1 MAHHEDHSMLH
12 LLTKW
17 HSEDDPITRDQA
29 EALIRLL
36 GGILTEKALEG
47 FLIVCSRLVDEF
59 GNHRT
64 EELSSI
70 FRTQRPEGRRALLN
84 SLEYVNDWVG
94 GMEAYE
100 RLYPVTV
107 NPSNP
112 AFPQLKIVQIET
124 LEPRLF
130 RLTDSRALVYGTNES
145 IRAYIQRTG
154 RLPAVPVQTVPV
166 LRAKPIYH
174 WCTYAKWDSPQISRD
189 ALQILPEWNNDCR
202 LRASV
207 RTSDI
212 ENSAFMAFN
221 GDKDPSDSKLQF
233 YNYFFEPLAQD
244 HPELSGGGPQIGLD
258 GEPLV
263 EALEEWDEAFSEWKT
278 IWQARNEP

>member
-1 MAHHEDHSMLH
+1 MLQ

-29 EALIRLL
+29 ETLVRILDGL
-36 GGILTEKALEG
+36 LTEKALEG

-70 FRTQRPEGRRALLN
+70 FRTQRPEGRLALLH

-94 GMEAYE
+94 GMDAYK
-100 RLYPVTV
+100 RLYPVAI

-112 AFPQLKIVQIET
+112 AFPQLKIVQIGT
-124 LEPRLF
+124 LESHLYRLM
-130 RLTDSRALVYGTNES
+130 DSSALVYETDES
-145 IRAYIQRTG
+145 IQSHIQRTG
-154 RLPAVPVQTVPV
+154 RLPTVPVQTVPV
-166 LRAKPIYH
+166 LRSKPVYH
-174 WCTYAKWDSPQISRD
+174 WCSYEKWDSPEISRD
-189 ALQILPEWNNDCR
+189 ALQILLDWKNDCR
-202 LRASV
+202 LRASIL
-207 RTSDI
+207 TSDI
-212 ENSAFMAFN
+212 AGSAFMAFN

-233 YNYFFEPLAQD
+233 YKYFFEPLAQD

-258 GEPLV
+258 GAPLV
-263 EALEEWDEAFSEWKT
+263 EALEEWDETSAEWKT
-278 IWQARNEP
+278 IWRATK